1 MAYEKIRLLHDMA
14 KQTNKKM
21 YEPCLNYKN
30 DYETKPPNVLEND
43 RDCCLL
49 IYYSISL
56 TLIFPP
62 FK

>member
-1 MAYEKIRLLHDMA
+1 MTWLNK
-14 KQTNKKM
+14 KKKM